1 LCMTAEPEGQYA
13 DDNND
18 TLIKDQKLPSN
29 IEDDPGAK
37 QKDPNPG
44 DPCLLPF
51 IKQYGL
57 SDVREQLLSSKLSL
71 EHLQQVEKDD
81 LEALCRD
88 LKLSSSQK
96 IRVKHAIKSLQ
107 KTNQSVSVHS
117 EKDAPTHIEIKESR
131 NGRLK
136 RRMLAKVEQI
146 FGNDVAIEAEG
157 SSHEQ
162 KVSED
167 PIQKLRTKIVI
178 VGEAAVGKT
187 TLQKAIM
194 GWQFEEGSKA
204 TFAVN
209 SLHHKSRFK
218 HNSSQIEVDYEIF
231 DTPGLDRFRDII
243 TLYLRGALAVIVVYD
258 VSQPATFE
266 KAKWWIDYLENH
278 ASNYDK
284 IMLVANKIDIDVNDG
299 DIDDNQHEEDG
310 KEEVVEDPGCLIPGD
325 STAGKSEDVLIT
337 TLQSQRMYATEHGIA
352 FLEVSA
358 KFREHIDV
366 LTSWINKQAR
376 GKVDRNPE
384 LLMEQD
390 RNIKLHDPLL
400 AGETEQGFMD
410 RFDLNC
416 C

>member
-1 LCMTAEPEGQYA
+1 MG
-13 DDNND
+13 
-18 TLIKDQKLPSN
+18 
-29 IEDDPGAK
+29 
-37 QKDPNPG
+37 
-44 DPCLLPF
+44 
-51 IKQYGL
+51 
-57 SDVREQLLSSKLSL
+57 
-71 EHLQQVEKDD
+71 
-81 LEALCRD
+81 
-88 LKLSSSQK
+88 

-107 KTNQSVSVHS
+107 KTNQNASNHS
-117 EKDAPTHIEIKESR
+117 EKDDAPTHIEIKESR

-146 FGNDVAIEAEG
+146 FGNDIAMEAEG
-157 SSHEQ
+157 SPHEQ
-162 KVSED
+162 KMNED
-167 PIQKLRTKIVI
+167 IEKVQKLRTKIVI

-194 GWQFEEGSKA
+194 GWEFEEGSKA

-243 TLYLRGALAVIVVYD
+243 TLYLRGALTVIVVYD
-258 VSQPATFE
+258 VSKPSTFE

-284 IMLVANKIDIDVNDG
+284 IILVANKIDIDVT
-299 DIDDNQHEEDG
+299 EEDVEDQG
-310 KEEVVEDPGCLIPGD
+310 DKEEDVKEEVVEDPGCLIPGD

-337 TLQSQRMYATEHGIA
+337 NLQSQRLYATEHGLA

-358 KFREHIDV
+358 KYKDNVNV

-376 GKVDRNPE
+376 CKVERNPE
-384 LLMEQD
+384 LLIEKN
-390 RNIKLHDPLL
+390 RNIKLNDSVVG
-400 AGETEQGFMD
+400 GETESGFMS
-410 RFDLNC
+410 NC

>member
-1 LCMTAEPEGQYA
+1 MG
-13 DDNND
+13 
-18 TLIKDQKLPSN
+18 
-29 IEDDPGAK
+29 
-37 QKDPNPG
+37 
-44 DPCLLPF
+44 
-51 IKQYGL
+51 
-57 SDVREQLLSSKLSL
+57 
-71 EHLQQVEKDD
+71 
-81 LEALCRD
+81 
-88 LKLSSSQK
+88 

-107 KTNQSVSVHS
+107 KTNQNASNHS
-117 EKDAPTHIEIKESR
+117 EKDDAPTHIEIKESR

-146 FGNDVAIEAEG
+146 FGNDIAMEAEG
-157 SSHEQ
+157 SPHEQ
-162 KVSED
+162 KMNED
-167 PIQKLRTKIVI
+167 IEKVQKLRTKIVI

-194 GWQFEEGSKA
+194 GWEFEEGSKA

-243 TLYLRGALAVIVVYD
+243 TLYLRGALTVIVVYD
-258 VSQPATFE
+258 VSKPSTFE

-284 IMLVANKIDIDVNDG
+284 IILVANKIDIDV
-299 DIDDNQHEEDG
+299 
-310 KEEVVEDPGCLIPGD
+310 
-325 STAGKSEDVLIT
+325 LIT
-337 TLQSQRMYATEHGIA
+337 NLQSQRLYATEHGLA

-358 KFREHIDV
+358 KYKDNVNV

-376 GKVDRNPE
+376 CKVERNPE
-384 LLMEQD
+384 LLIEKN
-390 RNIKLHDPLL
+390 RNIKLHDPVVG
-400 AGETEQGFMD
+400 GETESGFMS
-410 RFDLNC
+410 NC